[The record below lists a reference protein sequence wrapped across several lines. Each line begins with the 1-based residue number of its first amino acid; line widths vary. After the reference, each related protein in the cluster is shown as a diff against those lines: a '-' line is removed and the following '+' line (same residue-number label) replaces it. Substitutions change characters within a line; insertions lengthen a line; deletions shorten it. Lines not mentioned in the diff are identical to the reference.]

1 MKYNLSLFLTTLFS
15 FALIV
20 GWNKFMP
27 VNYQNNDVYAVVI
40 FFSLFSYIAHLFLS
54 SSLNAENKNAF
65 TLRFMAMSGIKL
77 FISLFI
83 IVIYAFLNK
92 KQIVSFAIIY
102 LLLYF
107 LFTGFETFFLYKKIN
122 SREK

>member
-1 MKYNLSLFLTTLFS
+1 MKYNLSLLLIALFS

-27 VNYQNNDVYAVVI
+27 ANYQNNHVYAVVV
-40 FFSLFSYIAHLFLS
+40 FFTLFSYLAHLFLS
-54 SSLNAENKNAF
+54 SALTSENKNAF
-65 TLRFMAMSGIKL
+65 TLRFMAMSGVKL

-83 IVIYAFLNK
+83 IIIYAFLNK

-122 SREK
+122 SR

>member
-1 MKYNLSLFLTTLFS
+1 MKYNLSLLFITLFS
-15 FALIV
+15 IAMII

-27 VNYQNNDVYAVVI
+27 INYQNNHVYLVVV
-40 FFSLFSYIAHLFLS
+40 FFSLFSYIAHILLLNALS
-54 SSLNAENKNAF
+54 AENKNAF
-65 TLRFMAMSGIKL
+65 TLRFMAMSGVKL

-83 IVIYAFLNK
+83 IIIYAFLNK

-107 LFTGFETFFLYKKIN
+107 LFTGFETYFLYKKI
-122 SREK
+122 SGVS

>member
-1 MKYNLSLFLTTLFS
+1 M
-15 FALIV
+15 II

-27 VNYQNNDVYAVVI
+27 INYQNNHVYLVVV
-40 FFSLFSYIAHLFLS
+40 FFSLFSYIAHILLLNALS
-54 SSLNAENKNAF
+54 AENKNAF
-65 TLRFMAMSGIKL
+65 TLRFMAMSGVKL

-83 IVIYAFLNK
+83 IIIYAFLNK

-107 LFTGFETFFLYKKIN
+107 LFTGFETYFLYKKI
-122 SREK
+122 SGVS